1 MKLIVRPS
9 QLKGSITIPSS
20 KSHTI
25 RALLIGT
32 LAPGT
37 STIRRPLLTGDGASA
52 LGAARSLGAKTSS
65 EGDVFTITGRGN
77 DYNSGADFF
86 DMGNSG
92 TGTNLFTSA
101 AALGSRKR
109 KFDGDNSLRSR
120 PFKHLLDALVPLGA
134 HYVRERE
141 NGDLPFTISGPLKG
155 GTTMVNGVSSQY
167 LSSLLFSCPLIQGG
181 DTDITVVNLQEVP
194 YVELSLW
201 WLKKQGIKLEHSAD
215 YTRFHIPGNQ
225 SYRPFDMTVPADFSS
240 ATFAATGAALTG
252 GPVTLHGLDFTD
264 PQGDKGIFDVLKM
277 TGASVAHGEGGV
289 TVSAKG
295 TLKAAVMDLNPM
307 PDSLPAMAVLA
318 CTLPGETRIV
328 NVGHARIKETD
339 RIVVMREELTK
350 MGASVIETPD
360 GLIIRKSDLH
370 GAKVSGRD
378 DHRVVMALALAGCVA
393 RGETIIDTAEA
404 AAVTYSSFVDDFRAL
419 GADMEIVKE

>member
-32 LAPGT
+32 LASGT
-37 STIRRPLLTGDGASA
+37 SYIRKPLLTGDGASA
-52 LGAARSLGAKTSS
+52 LGAARSLGAKTAFS
-65 EGDVFTITGRGN
+65 GDSLAITGRGG
-77 DYNSGADFF
+77 DYNSGSDFF

-109 KFDGDNSLRSR
+109 RFDGDNSLRSR
-120 PFKHLLDALVPLGA
+120 PFKYLLDALVPLGA
-134 HYVRERE
+134 LYERERK

-155 GTTMVNGVSSQY
+155 GTSTVNGVSSQY
-167 LSSLLFSCPLIQGG
+167 VSSLLFSCPLIKGG
-181 DTDITVVNLQEVP
+181 DTDFTVVNLQEVP
-194 YVELSLW
+194 YVRLSLW
-201 WLKKQGIKLEHSAD
+201 WLEKQGIRLEHNAD
-215 YTRFHIPGNQ
+215 YTKFHIRGNQ
-225 SYRPFDMTVPADFSS
+225 SYKPFDMTVPADFSS
-240 ATFAATGAALTG
+240 ATFAAAGAALTG

-264 PQGDKGIFDVLKM
+264 PQGDKGVFDLLKM
-277 TGASVAHGEGGV
+277 TGAAVTHGGDGV
-289 TVSAKG
+289 TVSADR
-295 TLKAAVMDLNPM
+295 TLKAAVMDLNSM
-307 PDSLPAMAVLA
+307 PDSLPAVSVLA
-318 CTLPGETRIV
+318 CTLDGETRIV

-350 MGASVIETPD
+350 MGAAVTETAD
-360 GLIIRKSDLH
+360 GLIIRKSELH
-370 GAKVSGRD
+370 GAAVRGRD

-404 AAVTYSSFVDDFRAL
+404 AAVTYPSFVDDFRAL
-419 GADMEIVKE
+419 GADIKVVEE

>member
-9 QLKGSITIPSS
+9 KLKGSITIPSS

-65 EGDVFTITGRGN
+65 KGEVFTITGRGS

-120 PFKHLLDALVPLGA
+120 PFKHLLDALAPLGA
-134 HYVRERE
+134 HYERERE

-155 GTTMVNGVSSQY
+155 GTTTVNGVSSQF
-167 LSSLLFSCPLIQGG
+167 LSSLLFSCPLIKGG
-181 DTDITVVNLQEVP
+181 DTDITVVNLQEIP

-201 WLKKQGIKLEHSAD
+201 WLKKQGIKFEHNAD
-215 YTRFHIPGNQ
+215 YTKFHVPGNQ
-225 SYRPFDMTVPADFSS
+225 SYKPFNMTVPADFSS
-240 ATFAATGAALTG
+240 ATFAAVGGALTG
-252 GPVTLHGLDFTD
+252 GPITLQGLDFTD
-264 PQGDKGIFDVLKM
+264 PQGDKGVFDVLKK
-277 TGASVAHGEGGV
+277 TGAIVAHGDGGV
-289 TVSAKG
+289 TVSSDR
-295 TLKAAVMDLNPM
+295 TLKAGIMDLNPM
-307 PDSLPAMAVLA
+307 PDSLPAISVLA
-318 CTLPGETRIV
+318 CTLDGETRIV

-350 MGASVIETPD
+350 MGASVTETPD

-393 RGETIIDTAEA
+393 RGETIIETAEA
-404 AAVTYSSFVDDFRAL
+404 AAVTYPSFVDDFKAL
-419 GADMEIVKE
+419 GANMEIVKE

>member
-1 MKLIVRPS
+1 MKLIVRQS
-9 QLKGSITIPSS
+9 QLKGPITIPSS

-52 LGAARSLGAKTSS
+52 LGAARNLGAKTVSQG
-65 EGDVFTITGRGN
+65 EVFTITGRGD
-77 DYNSGADFF
+77 DYNSGSDFF

-92 TGTNLFTSA
+92 TSTNLFTSA

-134 HYVRERE
+134 RYERERKD
-141 NGDLPFTISGPLKG
+141 GDLPFTISGPLKG
-155 GTTMVNGVSSQY
+155 GTTTVNGLSSQY
-167 LSSLLFSCPLIQGG
+167 VSSLLFSCPLIKGG
-181 DTDITVVNLQEVP
+181 DTDFTVINIQEKP
-194 YVELSLW
+194 YIELTLW
-201 WLKKQGIKLEHSAD
+201 WLKKQGIKVEHSAD
-215 YTRFHIPGNQ
+215 YTKFHIPGNQ
-225 SYRPFDMTVPADFSS
+225 SYKPFDMTVPADFSS
-240 ATFAATGAALTG
+240 ATFAATAAALTG
-252 GPVTLHGLDFTD
+252 GPITLQGLDFTD
-264 PQGDKGIFDVLKM
+264 PQGDKGVFDILKM
-277 TGASVAHGEGGV
+277 TGAEVSHGESGV

-295 TLKAAVMDLNPM
+295 TLKAGIMDLNPM
-307 PDSLPAMAVLA
+307 PDSLPAISVLA
-318 CTLPGETRIV
+318 CTLSGETRIV

-350 MGASVIETPD
+350 MGASVTETPD
-360 GLIIRKSDLH
+360 GLIIRKSDLR

-393 RGETIIDTAEA
+393 KGETVIDTAEA
-404 AAVTYSSFVDDFRAL
+404 AAVTYPSFVDDFRAL
-419 GADMEIVKE
+419 GANMEIVKE